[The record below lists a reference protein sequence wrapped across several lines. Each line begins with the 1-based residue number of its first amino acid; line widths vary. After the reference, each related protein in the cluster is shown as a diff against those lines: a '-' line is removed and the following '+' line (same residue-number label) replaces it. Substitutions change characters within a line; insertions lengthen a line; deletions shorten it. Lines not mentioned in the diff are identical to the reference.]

1 MKMALFDAR
10 QGLIALLDPVITKP
24 TWTSIVFDHA
34 GMAEAMKGLFEDYWR
49 RATS

>member
-1 MKMALFDAR
+1 MKLAVFDAR

-24 TWTSIVFDHA
+24 TWTSIVFDHT
-34 GMAEAMKGLFEDYWR
+34 GMAEAMKGLFEDYWG